1 MVCLTLD
8 AARPPAQEF
17 FPMVA
22 RRYRLGFAL
31 SILVVSASVPQARV
45 PTQAAQVPVPKA
57 APKGPA
63 QKDSRADQALPT
75 ARSIIDRHILA
86 VGGRAAILAR
96 SSSHAVGTVSIPSAG
111 MTGSVDLFTAK
122 PDKSLLRITLGGI
135 GSIEEGFDGK
145 VGWSLSPLTGPTLV
159 QGKEL
164 EQKRFDSDFH
174 ADLHSDGRY
183 ESMTTMEKIE
193 FEGRSCY
200 KLRLVRRA
208 GGEEFEFYD
217 VETGLKAGGITTRE
231 SPMGPITGT
240 MIETDYKKFGSLRV
254 PTTLKQTSMG
264 MQLVITLTSI
274 DYDQVD
280 PATFDAPAAIKALL
294 K

>member
-1 MVCLTLD
+1 MTGLLSSMVCLTLD

-31 SILVVSASVPQARV
+31 SDSCSSPPACRRLACWHRRRRYLCRKRLRRHPHKRLPQLTR
-45 PTQAAQVPVPKA
+45 
-57 APKGPA
+57 
-63 QKDSRADQALPT
+63 ALPT

-111 MTGSVDLFTAK
+111 MTGSVDVFTAK

-145 VGWSLSPLTGPTLV
+145 VGWSLSPMTGPTLV

-164 EQKRFDSDFH
+164 EQKRFDSDFL

-183 ESMTTMEKIE
+183 ESMTTMEKTE

-200 KLRLVRRA
+200 KLRLVPSRR
-208 GGEEFEFYD
+208 
-217 VETGLKAGGITTRE
+217 R
-231 SPMGPITGT
+231 
-240 MIETDYKKFGSLRV
+240 
-254 PTTLKQTSMG
+254 
-264 MQLVITLTSI
+264 
-274 DYDQVD
+274 
-280 PATFDAPAAIKALL
+280 
-294 K
+294 